1 MDDLLA
7 LARAEQEHAKA
18 ALRRRLYAHA
28 LTLAVTI
35 AALFVDE
42 PGTYVL
48 ATIAVVSEA
57 VAWTLR
63 WRGIEGN
70 DLAER
75 ARRRAMIAAALG
87 TDPDPTGTAAL
98 RTDFSRWAI
107 AHVDD
112 WRDPDYW
119 SSDLPPGPARL
130 RDTMQESAFWSCR
143 LYKAAAGRTL
153 VRLIVV
159 AGGAAFIVL
168 IFIVA
173 KTGSVAETS
182 ARVLTVMLAVL
193 IATDELG
200 VWLSYRSARAAAERT
215 VGLLDHVDMGDLGT
229 AAVVVADYATATA
242 GAAPIP
248 TTVYGREHD
257 KIAQAWASRSTS
269 SAHRPHT
276 AR

>member
-7 LARAEQEHAKA
+7 LARAEQEHAKT

-35 AALFVDE
+35 AALFVQE

-48 ATIAVVSEA
+48 AAAALASEA
-57 VAWTLR
+57 LAWTLR
-63 WRGIEGN
+63 WRGTEGN

-75 ARRRAMIAAALG
+75 GRRRAMIAAALG
-87 TDPDPTGTAAL
+87 KDPDSTGTAAL
-98 RTDFSRWAI
+98 RTDFSDRAT
-107 AHVDD
+107 AHAAQ

-143 LYKAAAGRTL
+143 LYKAAAERTL
-153 VRLIVV
+153 ARLGVFAGAAAFTVLVLIV
-159 AGGAAFIVL
+159 AE
-168 IFIVA
+168 
-173 KTGSVAETS
+173 TGSVAETA
-182 ARVLTVMLAVL
+182 ARVLTVLLAVL
-193 IATDELG
+193 ITTDELG

-215 VGLLDHVDMGDLGT
+215 VSLLDHVDLGDLGT
-229 AAVVVADYATATA
+229 ALAVLGDYATATA

-248 TTVYGREHD
+248 TSVYGREHD
-257 KIAQAWASRSTS
+257 KIAEAWASRRASVG
-269 SAHRPHT
+269 
-276 AR
+276 